1 MATVPRALVVAT
13 AIVVGCRDQASKHV
27 QSQSSTQ
34 EFLSGWQV
42 HDAVGLR
49 HAVATQFICD
59 MQSQGMWF
67 WRRVISYRVCD
78 AATNV
83 GDLACSD
90 MPEGLAIDASSVNDG
105 PESGR
110 GSLRAVTIGPF
121 WRCSND
127 KAVRV
132 SVTGSMFESTYEA
145 EYLGVLTRD
154 GWRAQ
159 FESGT
164 YVDLRNP
171 SSRRTRGCRTRS

>member
-1 MATVPRALVVAT
+1 MATVPRAVLVAIT
-13 AIVVGCRDQASKHV
+13 IVVGCRDQASEHV

-34 EFLSGWQV
+34 EFVSGWQV

-49 HAVATQFICD
+49 HAVAKQFIYD
-59 MQSQGMWF
+59 MQSQGMKF
-67 WRRVISYRVCD
+67 WHRVISYRVCD
-78 AATNV
+78 AGSNV
-83 GDLACSD
+83 GELACFD
-90 MPEGLAIDASSVNDG
+90 MPDGLAIDASGVNDG

-121 WRCSND
+121 WRCSHD

-132 SVTGSMFESTYEA
+132 SVTGSVFESTYEA

-154 GWRAQ
+154 GWRTQ

-164 YVDLRNP
+164 YVDRLDP
-171 SSRRTRGCRTRS
+171 SSRGTRGCRTRS